1 MGGSVG
7 LGGRKRSLRFL
18 DEGDERLKKKSK
30 VDVEEKNSGGGDG
43 SSKVWVFF
51 NLVYDLFLFC
61 FLSFFIILIYFFI
74 FYRIEILS

>member
-51 NLVYDLFLFC
+51 KKK
-61 FLSFFIILIYFFI
+61 
-74 FYRIEILS
+74 